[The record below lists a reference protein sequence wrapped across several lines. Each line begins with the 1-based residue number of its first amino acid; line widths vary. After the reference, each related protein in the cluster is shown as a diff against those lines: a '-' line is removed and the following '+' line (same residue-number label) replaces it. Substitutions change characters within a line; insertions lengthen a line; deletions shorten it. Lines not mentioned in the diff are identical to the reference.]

1 MFQYKLKQRREAVV
15 IGDDGDHLATLFDD
29 SSGWN
34 SSVLLFSFDA
44 RVSFYIHFRHSQHP
58 NLCWWRWEKRR
69 GRSPSAVYFTN
80 LSLPDGE
87 KARMSDDSTL
97 NWFVLSCWLR
107 FRTRENEKWEDN
119 MMNCCSDK
127 WRHATNILSGGE
139 VNNRC
144 WLTKRMSRLV
154 IILSTRASEQE
165 KYVRAN
171 NSGRAVRAW
180 SIPHEYEYFSCHL
193 LLFISD
199 HLVFLDRKMIN
210 PVMPIA
216 ASEHSSNVLCQP
228 FFHLQCPSHPV
239 DCNSSFA
246 PLFAIR
252 PSVRPVSFLSLWIL
266 ATRLIRSDRTCLLLV
281 SFPLR
286 YLSLSLDARF
296 NRLDWDHSVW
306 AWSSFCSYWTRLLSL
321 SAADSNSEIGQCE

>member
-1 MFQYKLKQRREAVV
+1 
-15 IGDDGDHLATLFDD
+15 
-29 SSGWN
+29 
-34 SSVLLFSFDA
+34 
-44 RVSFYIHFRHSQHP
+44 
-58 NLCWWRWEKRR
+58 
-69 GRSPSAVYFTN
+69 
-80 LSLPDGE
+80 
-87 KARMSDDSTL
+87 
-97 NWFVLSCWLR
+97 
-107 FRTRENEKWEDN
+107 
-119 MMNCCSDK
+119 
-127 WRHATNILSGGE
+127 
-139 VNNRC
+139 
-144 WLTKRMSRLV
+144 MSRLV

-246 PLFAIR
+246 PLFTIR
-252 PSVRPVSFLSLWIL
+252 PSVRPSSVRVISLPLNPGNETYPIRPDMSALS
-266 ATRLIRSDRTCLLLV
+266 V
-281 SFPLR
+281 FPT
-286 YLSLSLDARF
+286 SLSF
-296 NRLDWDHSVW
+296 VVSG
-306 AWSSFCSYWTRLLSL
+306 C
-321 SAADSNSEIGQCE
+321 EI